1 MMEFLRCFR
10 YGDTHLGGDIFDKV
24 LGVDKNASQREI
36 QKAFHKLSFRYHPD
50 KNNNKGTQEKFA
62 EINNGF
68 NCRTRVLL
76 RSLMTEKQELCF
88 SVVSLLWYKLVAAPE
103 TQPTVE
109 STSAQQGWRQM
120 IELNHMHWF

>member
-62 EINNGF
+62 EINN
-68 NCRTRVLL
+68 
-76 RSLMTEKQELCF
+76 
-88 SVVSLLWYKLVAAPE
+88 APE

-109 STSAQQGWRQM
+109 STSAQQGWRQC
-120 IELNHMHWF
+120 FAR

>member
-62 EINNGF
+62 EINNGKLNIASF
-68 NCRTRVLL
+68 IPFMTLL
-76 RSLMTEKQELCF
+76 LKGN
-88 SVVSLLWYKLVAAPE
+88 Y
-103 TQPTVE
+103 TQ
-109 STSAQQGWRQM
+109 
-120 IELNHMHWF
+120 